1 MRAGI
6 AVVCLLMSGCS
17 VMDFFRGRENAPAEE
32 EPTARRAEP
41 APKASDVLKPPPRDI
56 ASPVSDYFY
65 VRAGYYA
72 PKVAT
77 TLRLDSDFGTPGTV
91 LNAEEDL
98 GLTDAP
104 DQGQL
109 EFMMRMRERNRL
121 RVNFLQLDRDSRVD
135 LARQIE
141 FGNQTFLVDD
151 RVAALLD
158 WRMISLTYTYSIFK
172 RERFELGAGIGAHI
186 LVAEAR
192 GSVPARNQREQA
204 TGAGAFP
211 TIAADAAFRISKRW
225 AVTARAQQ
233 FSTSIGKFDGS
244 LSDYHLDV
252 QYRFRRNLAF
262 GLGYTSTKV
271 KVEVTD
277 SDFPGLFDLSTKG
290 PELFMRVSF

>member
-1 MRAGI
+1 
-6 AVVCLLMSGCS
+6 
-17 VMDFFRGRENAPAEE
+17 
-32 EPTARRAEP
+32 
-41 APKASDVLKPPPRDI
+41 
-56 ASPVSDYFY
+56 
-65 VRAGYYA
+65 
-72 PKVAT
+72 
-77 TLRLDSDFGTPGTV
+77 
-91 LNAEEDL
+91 
-98 GLTDAP
+98 
-104 DQGQL
+104 
-109 EFMMRMRERNRL
+109 
-121 RVNFLQLDRDSRVD
+121 DSRVD
-135 LARQIE
+135 LTRQID

-252 QYRFRRNLAF
+252 QYRFRRNFAF